1 MLDPVG
7 TSVDVAQAP
16 ALAPESEPAYR
27 RRALLQDDYVEEPIA
42 DLIHSTADAPAAAP
56 KPAYR
61 RRALRQVDDIPTAM
75 PIDEP
80 TIPMMP
86 VDEPAR
92 VRRRRTRPRPSAI
105 RRGRRTTAPSTAPSM
120 APATAPATAP
130 EPSYRRRSVLQMDY
144 ADDADVAA
152 APASAPGPAA

>member
-1 MLDPVG
+1 M
-7 TSVDVAQAP
+7 
-16 ALAPESEPAYR
+16 
-27 RRALLQDDYVEEPIA
+27 
-42 DLIHSTADAPAAAP
+42 HSTADAPAAAP
-56 KPAYR
+56 EPAYR

-80 TIPMMP
+80 TTTILP

-92 VRRRRTRPRPSAI
+92 VPVVVEPVDETVGDI
-105 RRGRRTTAPSTAPSM
+105 VDETAPSTAPSM
-120 APATAPATAP
+120 APATAPATAPEPSAP